1 MASDFFTQNPIKTE
15 SILPVS
21 ALNQAV
27 AQLLERSFPLTWIS
41 GEISNF
47 TRASSGHWY
56 FTLKDSAAQVRA
68 VMFRGRAQY
77 AGFIPR
83 EGDKVEVRALVG
95 LYAPRGDYQIN
106 VEAIRRAGVGNL
118 YEAFLQLK
126 ARLSE
131 EGLFSPERKQ
141 AIPDFVKTI
150 GIVTSPQA
158 AALRDVITS
167 LQRRAPHVKVIIY
180 PCPVQGEGAGNKIAA
195 AIAQA
200 DAEGKCEVLIVCRG
214 GGSIEDLWA
223 FNEEVVAR
231 TIAHCEI
238 PVISGVGHETD
249 FTISDFVADLRAPT
263 PTAAAE
269 MATAPTAD
277 WISCLQHW
285 QSLMQKQMRR
295 QLDTESQNLDWLTHR
310 LQSPAAAL
318 ENKRLQI
325 IHSAQRLRFAVY
337 KPQQLA
343 QSRLT
348 HFQNKLQQ
356 YKPKP
361 KPDLEKLS
369 NLLQQM
375 RSNMRHQLQ
384 RQKVDLENLQTKLE
398 MLNPQR
404 TLERGY
410 VILQQSDGTLVRSGQ
425 QLMSG
430 NTLHLRTAID
440 TTELQIAQ
448 VKTPQ
453 AAH

>member
-1 MASDFFTQNPIKTE
+1 
-15 SILPVS
+15 
-21 ALNQAV
+21 
-27 AQLLERSFPLTWIS
+27 
-41 GEISNF
+41 
-47 TRASSGHWY
+47 
-56 FTLKDSAAQVRA
+56 
-68 VMFRGRAQY
+68 
-77 AGFIPR
+77 
-83 EGDKVEVRALVG
+83 
-95 LYAPRGDYQIN
+95 
-106 VEAIRRAGVGNL
+106 
-118 YEAFLQLK
+118 
-126 ARLSE
+126 
-131 EGLFSPERKQ
+131 
-141 AIPDFVKTI
+141 
-150 GIVTSPQA
+150 
-158 AALRDVITS
+158 
-167 LQRRAPHVKVIIY
+167 
-180 PCPVQGEGAGNKIAA
+180 
-195 AIAQA
+195 
-200 DAEGKCEVLIVCRG
+200 
-214 GGSIEDLWA
+214 
-223 FNEEVVAR
+223 
-231 TIAHCEI
+231 
-238 PVISGVGHETD
+238 VISGVGHETD

-269 MATAPTAD
+269 MATTPTGD
-277 WISCLQHW
+277 WIACLQHW

-343 QSRLT
+343 QSRLM

-356 YKPKP
+356 YKPEP

-369 NLLQQM
+369 NLQQQM
-375 RSNMRHQLQ
+375 RSNMRHQLE
-384 RQKVDLENLQTKLE
+384 RQKVGLENLQTKLE

-430 NTLHLRTAID
+430 NTLHLRTATD